1 MVDYPRDISNMPIE
15 SYWILLNMEH
25 VPFQNVVPNGEAR
38 SSSPSCPVAWL
49 SVLCSGFVSPVI
61 QAGNSTPWKC
71 FFLFFCLFF
80 FIILII
86 FYFPMKVSR
95 RLNAIVKSCKHWPGA
110 VPMPHLIPRGARI
123 LTLDICGSGKW
134 QGHPLG
140 RSVVVESV
148 DWILSVG
155 KKPVFRW
162 CWTSKISSIGRSSRA
177 PLIFL
182 GLKKKSSFCGFF
194 QT

>member
-1 MVDYPRDISNMPIE
+1 
-15 SYWILLNMEH
+15 
-25 VPFQNVVPNGEAR
+25 
-38 SSSPSCPVAWL
+38 
-49 SVLCSGFVSPVI
+49 
-61 QAGNSTPWKC
+61 
-71 FFLFFCLFF
+71 
-80 FIILII
+80 
-86 FYFPMKVSR
+86 MKVSR

-182 GLKKKSSFCGFF
+182 GLKKSPRFVASSRHKWVITMVTKQFLWLSHDKSILSPQFRFWNPDLSPCCLNHLN
-194 QT
+194 

>member
-1 MVDYPRDISNMPIE
+1 MVDYPRNISNMPIE

-49 SVLCSGFVSPVI
+49 SVLCSGFVSPAI

-71 FFLFFCLFF
+71 FFCFLFFF

-95 RLNAIVKSCKHWPGA
+95 RLNAIVKSCKHWRFGA
-110 VPMPHLIPRGARI
+110 VPMPHLIPRGAI
-123 LTLDICGSGKW
+123 LTVEASSLD
-134 QGHPLG
+134 PLIG
-140 RSVVVESV
+140 
-148 DWILSVG
+148 
-155 KKPVFRW
+155 
-162 CWTSKISSIGRSSRA
+162 SSIGPRA
-177 PLIFL
+177 L
-182 GLKKKSSFCGFF
+182 GHHWFS
-194 QT
+194 